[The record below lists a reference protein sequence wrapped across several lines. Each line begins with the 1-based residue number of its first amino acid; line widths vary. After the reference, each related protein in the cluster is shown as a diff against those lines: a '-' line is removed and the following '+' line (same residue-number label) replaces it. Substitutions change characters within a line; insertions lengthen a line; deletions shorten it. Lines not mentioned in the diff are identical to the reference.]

1 MFKLYKNGLIQYIYH
16 MKKENIYK
24 PFEIIFEKTDVCP
37 IRDRV
42 FNFFEFVYIHS
53 GNGEQNIKMN
63 KSRYN
68 PGDLFLIS
76 PDDCHTFDVR
86 TTTEFL
92 LIKFNLTYIRNTNWC
107 LNNKSQ
113 LEYILSNV
121 NNATAEIIRNDL
133 DRSIIQN
140 ICDVIIKEYLNENLY
155 GQELIQQLINSL
167 ILLVARNISAYIPP
181 MINENTDKKIQ
192 DILHYM
198 QSNIT
203 NPSKTSIQNISSYY
217 NISEQYLSHYFK
229 KHTSLTIR
237 EYLIRYRIK
246 MLENRLLYSEYKVY
260 EIAEEF
266 GFTDESHLIKF
277 FKRHIGTTPNAFRRN
292 NSDKSTSLL

>member
-1 MFKLYKNGLIQYIYH
+1 M
-16 MKKENIYK
+16 YK
-24 PFEIIFEKTDVCP
+24 PFEILFEKTDICP

-53 GNGEQNIKMN
+53 GYGEQNIKMN
-63 KSRYN
+63 RSRYEA
-68 PGDLFLIS
+68 GDLFLIS
-76 PDDCHTFDVR
+76 PDDCHTFDVKS
-86 TTTEFL
+86 TTEFL
-92 LIKFNLTYIRNTNWC
+92 LIKFNITYIRNTNWC

-113 LEYILSNV
+113 LEYILSNA
-121 NNATAEIIRNDL
+121 NNTTNRIIENDL
-133 DRSIIQN
+133 DKTIVQN
-140 ICDVIIKEYLNENLY
+140 VCEAIIKEHLNENLY
-155 GQELIQQLINSL
+155 SRELIQQLINSL

-192 DILHYM
+192 DILHYI

-203 NPSKTSIQNISSYY
+203 KPDKTSIQNISSYF
-217 NISEQYLSHYFK
+217 NISEQYLSRYFK
-229 KHTSLTIR
+229 KHTNLTIR

-246 MLENRLLYSEYKVY
+246 MIENRLLYSEYKIY

-277 FKRHIGTTPNAFRRN
+277 FKQHIGTTPNAFRKDRMI
-292 NSDKSTSLL
+292 KYLAIQ